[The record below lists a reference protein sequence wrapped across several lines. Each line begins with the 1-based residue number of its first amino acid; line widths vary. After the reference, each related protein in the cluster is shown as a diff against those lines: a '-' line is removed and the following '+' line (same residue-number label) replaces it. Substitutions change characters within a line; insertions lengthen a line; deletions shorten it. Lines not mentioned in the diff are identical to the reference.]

1 MPRFVHATTGV
12 TVEVSDETAA
22 NLSATQWT
30 PEKDSNEKPT
40 TRRKASN

>member
-22 NLSATQWT
+22 NLSAAEWS
-30 PEKDSNEKPT
+30 PEKADEKPA
-40 TRRKASN
+40 RRTSK

>member
-22 NLSATQWT
+22 NLGSEWT
-30 PEKDSNEKPT
+30 AEKADEKPA
-40 TRRKASN
+40 RRTSTK